1 MITCQI
7 RLVSEDV
14 LLETREMDAV
24 PGIGDEIVIKG
35 EVYQTATTPADV
47 IDDAAIVY
55 VKKVA
60 GA

>member
-14 LLETREMDAV
+14 LLETRGMDAV
-24 PGIGDEIVIKG
+24 PGIGDEIVIEG

-55 VKKVA
+55 VKKAA